1 MQQLLSLFKTVCWLA
16 ACFVCGAHSALAQ
29 PTLGP
34 TTVAMAGW
42 LDKAGNATP
51 ETVQNQATWEPF
63 TGWKSWGFG
72 PEPLWLRISVPA
84 SLNPGGAPHILVVRP
99 PYLDRLTFFD
109 PSTGTVRH
117 AGDYLPPREEALKSV
132 LVTFEVPAHGEP
144 RDVLLK
150 VESTSTRLVHLTLL
164 PQSEALALT
173 RWVEWAT
180 GAVFL
185 LSLVFWVWAVVQWRI
200 SRDNVTAS
208 FAIMQ
213 FFVTVWG
220 FGMLGFARV
229 TVSEYFPTG
238 ILSLINSIAGALMV
252 AWVLWFFSSV
262 LHEYGARRWMLRTL
276 QVGGGL
282 ALASSLLHFTGPG
295 HLALMILNAMVLPL
309 LIWTILSLWLAQPP
323 KAKAPPIHKA
333 VFLAYLCFYCTINS
347 IPALTHLDLI
357 PESRIMYFGNMS
369 SMVANG
375 FVMLIILN
383 LRQRQF
389 RKQHE
394 ATTSQLALQK
404 EQARLDQQY
413 LNEQRQLLA
422 MLAHE
427 MKTPL
432 ANLRIWMEAGPKGR
446 PVMERAIMDM
456 DRVIERCVQTGQLSD
471 QSLKPHNEWLDAG
484 ELTQSVLAASR
495 QPRRVILQM
504 PSDVCAVF
512 TDAQMLSIV
521 LSNVLENAYKYS
533 APESPI
539 SLQLM
544 PHAGEHNEPG
554 LRWTAENTVGNAGFP
569 EASKVFDKYYRSA
582 AAQRQSGSGLGLFLV
597 KSLLELMRGHV
608 TYTPLQERVRFEL
621 WVPCDASKS
630 GQVA

>member
-1 MQQLLSLFKTVCWLA
+1 MRYLLTLFKTACWLA
-16 ACFVCGAHSALAQ
+16 AWLWVGLHSTWAQ
-29 PTLGP
+29 STPVP
-34 TTVAMAGW
+34 AQVAYWGW
-42 LDKAGNATP
+42 IDTEGSASA
-51 ETVQNQATWEPF
+51 ETVQDLAAWEPF
-63 TGWKSWGFG
+63 TGWKSWGYG
-72 PEPLWLRISVPA
+72 PEALWLRISVPA

-117 AGDYLPPREEALKSV
+117 AGEYLTPREEALKSV
-132 LVTFEVPAHGEP
+132 LVTFEVPAHNEP

-150 VESTSTRLVHLTLL
+150 VETSSTRLVHLTLL
-164 PQSEALALT
+164 PQSEALTLT

-180 GAVFL
+180 GAVLL
-185 LSLVFWVWAVVQWRI
+185 LSLVFWVWAVVQWRM
-200 SRDNVTAS
+200 SRDNVTSS

-213 FFVTVWG
+213 FVVTVWG
-220 FGMLGFARV
+220 FGLLGFSRI
-229 TVSEYFPTG
+229 TVSEYFYTG
-238 ILSLINSIAGALMV
+238 ILSLINSITSAFMV
-252 AWVLWFFSSV
+252 AWVMWFFSSL

-282 ALASSLLHFTGPG
+282 VLASSLLNFTGPA
-295 HLALMILNAMVLPL
+295 HLALMTLNAMVLPL
-309 LIWTILSLWLAQPP
+309 LIWTILSLWVAQPS
-323 KAKAPPIHKA
+323 KAKAPPIPKA
-333 VFLAYLCFYCTINS
+333 VILAYLCFYSTLNA
-347 IPALTHLDLI
+347 IPALTHLGLI
-357 PESRIMYFGNMS
+357 PESRIMFFGNMS
-369 SMVANG
+369 SMVANAL
-375 FVMLIILN
+375 VMLIILN

-389 RKQHE
+389 RKLHE
-394 ATTSQLALQK
+394 ATTAQLSLQK
-404 EQARLDQQY
+404 EQTRLDQQY

-471 QSLKPHNEWLDAG
+471 QSLKPHNEWLDAS

-495 QPRRVILQM
+495 QPSRVTVQM
-504 PSDVCAVF
+504 PSDVCAVL

-544 PHAGEHNEPG
+544 LHAGQHNEPG
-554 LRWTAENTVGNAGFP
+554 WKWIAENIVGNAGFP

-630 GQVA
+630 GQLA